1 MMMMAAGPET
11 VLVIP
16 GGPSSFAGVMK
27 TTACLLPA
35 LLFP

>member
-1 MMMMAAGPET
+1 MMMIAAAPET

-16 GGPSSFAGVMK
+16 GGPSSFAEVMK
-27 TTACLLPA
+27 TTACLLSD